1 METSVVARL
10 EAFFGE
16 RAGDDLRSIIAYDED
31 DHELVFLR
39 DDVAAKYTNDELCE
53 AIDGSRLESLYS
65 PIYEDVYADDH
76 GEFQCLIQ
84 CFDDVIEINFALGDG
99 EGAAV
104 AIDATAMAETHGIVA
119 DARSII
125 AEERAEPN

>member
-1 METSVVARL
+1 MRTSAVSRL
-10 EAFFGE
+10 EEFFEE
-16 RAGDDLRSIIAYDED
+16 RAGDELRSIIAYDED
-31 DHELVFLR
+31 GHELVFLR
-39 DDVAAKYTNDELCE
+39 EDVAAQYTEDELCD

-76 GEFQCLIQ
+76 GDLQCLIQ

-119 DARSII
+119 DARKII
-125 AEERAEPN
+125 VEERA